1 MAFPSKTDENLYS
14 QLPQRLARSHPVGGG
29 KLLHRSILLSYLE
42 CPRLKVNF
50 VKSQWILFLGTVFGS
65 AQMRAAVTPKHALA
79 KQRLAASFATG
90 PLKSF
95 QRMLGLMASA
105 SPVLQLGLL
114 HVRPLQYW
122 LKLRVPSDAWR
133 HGRLQNQ
140 GEPSLRD
147 SPGPLE
153 MSSVDGTGHA
163 LGNGLQKEGD
173 FDRCFQYGLGSSV
186 CPVLSKVV
194 LKPRHGYVPKD
205 SVQNTGHFALCASSL
220 RWGPGA
226 EFTLP
231 H

>member
-1 MAFPSKTDENLYS
+1 MRISILNYLTDWLVLTQSE
-14 QLPQRLARSHPVGGG
+14 VEM
-29 KLLHRSILLSYLE
+29 LLHRSILLSYLE

-194 LKPRHGYVPKD
+194 LKPRHGYVPK
-205 SVQNTGHFALCASSL
+205 VLMTHTGHFALCASSL